1 MLYYIVY
8 TTTSKRFVI
17 FTCRDFKLSWNT
29 TAPIQSNCR
38 NFSCNSHK
46 RTDIVTLN
54 KQLLIS
60 ELFFTTCFSSWNF
73 IPLEYGGP
81 QLSRQKQKH
90 HGKTK
95 NLTAKTEYLM
105 AKPSTSQQKQN
116 SFGFAVGICFCRGVF
131 GFCCEV
137 FGFTVR
143 FLVLLWG
150 ILFLSWGFR
159 EVFVFGV
166 RLLVLPWGILYLPW
180 GFWFC
185 RDSSGPPYWNLK
197 TCHCLFYIH
206 YFHTDVYPT
215 KFCITIA
222 SNFSWV
228 LQSSREKSKTMV
240 MQNFGG

>member
-1 MLYYIVY
+1 MLLFVY
-8 TTTSKRFVI
+8 TITRKRFVI

-60 ELFFTTCFSSWNF
+60 ELFFTTCFSSRNF

-116 SFGFAVGICFCRGVF
+116 SFGFAVGICFCHGVF

-143 FLVLLWG
+143 FLVLLSG

-197 TCHCLFYIH
+197 TNI
-206 YFHTDVYPT
+206 VYS
-215 KFCITIA
+215 I
-222 SNFSWV
+222 FSTFT
-228 LQSSREKSKTMV
+228 QMFTP
-240 MQNFGG
+240 QNFA